1 MKNLTNAPSNS
12 RSRAPKIITVLCCF
26 TSFVFFSLV
35 PEGHL
40 ENRSEDEVTLKEQQE
55 GRKRMVFDA
64 TMYGILLYGPGTARL
79 LEMSSARQI
88 IGLELLMGG
97 GTFWGALK
105 ATENYRLGA
114 GRTKLI
120 QWANY
125 AGTLYGFGIPIFFE
139 SENDKAYLASAMLAT
154 PLSGLIAH
162 SLSDH
167 RWFEKG
173 ESDLLTNG
181 GLVGGLYG
189 IAIPYLLDIENLE
202 NWTQAKIYTASAMI
216 GVPTGVWATSR
227 LFRDKSI
234 SQGRAHLISLGGVV
248 GSLYAAGVTH
258 VTGLGDITIESGE
271 IETVERPRAYVLASA
286 LGLPLGTYLG
296 YKLTDG
302 DEYTVG
308 RARLIILGAVVGALS
323 GSGVLMLA
331 DVNGEN
337 TKSYVLANMV
347 GSAAGMWYAHRF
359 TRGWGE
365 ELSSAEDVHV
375 QPEADEIFS
384 LELIRLSF

>member
-1 MKNLTNAPSNS
+1 MKNLTSAPSNS
-12 RSRAPKIITVLCCF
+12 RNRTPKIIAVLCCF
-26 TSFVFFSLV
+26 TIFVFLNLL

-40 ENRSEDEVTLKEQQE
+40 EDRVDEQVSLEEQQE

-64 TMYGILLYGPGTARL
+64 TLYGLLLYGPGTARM
-79 LEMSSARQI
+79 LEMESARQI

-114 GRTKLI
+114 GRSKLI
-120 QWANY
+120 QWGSY

-154 PLSGLIAH
+154 PMSGLIAH

-173 ESDLLTNG
+173 ETDLITKG

-202 NWTQAKIYTASAMI
+202 NWTQAKIYTASAMV
-216 GVPTGVWATSR
+216 GVPAGVWATSR
-227 LFRDKSI
+227 LIRDKSI

-248 GSLYAAGVTH
+248 GSIYAAGMTH
-258 VTGLGDITIESGE
+258 LAGLGDITIDSGQ
-271 IETVERPRAYVLASA
+271 IETVEHPRAYVFASI

-296 YKLTDG
+296 YQLTDK

-308 RARLIILGAVVGALS
+308 RARLIILGAVIGALS
-323 GSGVLMLA
+323 GSGVLLLA
-331 DVNGEN
+331 DVGWEN
-337 TKSYVLANMV
+337 TKSYVVANIV
-347 GSAAGMWYAHRF
+347 GSAAGMWYTHRF

-365 ELSSAEDVHV
+365 ELASTDSV
-375 QPEADEIFS
+375 QPETDEIFS
-384 LELIRLSF
+384 LELIRISF

>member
-1 MKNLTNAPSNS
+1 MKNFTNAPSSS
-12 RSRAPKIITVLCCF
+12 RNRAPRIIAILFCF
-26 TSFVFFSLV
+26 TIFAFFSLV

-40 ENRSEDEVTLKEQQE
+40 DNRGDDQVTLEEQQE

-181 GLVGGLYG
+181 GLAGGLYG
-189 IAIPYLLDIENLE
+189 IAVPYLLDIENLE

-302 DEYTVG
+302 DEYTAG

-384 LELIRLSF
+384 LELIRISF

>member
-12 RSRAPKIITVLCCF
+12 RNRATKIIIALCCF
-26 TSFVFFSLV
+26 TSIVFFSFV
-35 PEGHL
+35 PEGRL
-40 ENRSEDEVTLKEQQE
+40 DIRSEDEVTLEEQQE

-64 TMYGILLYGPGTARL
+64 TMYGLLLYGPGTARL

-114 GRTKLI
+114 GRSKLI
-120 QWANY
+120 QWGSY
-125 AGTLYGFGIPIFFE
+125 AGTLYGFGVPIFFE

-162 SLSDH
+162 SLSNH
-167 RWFEKG
+167 RWFKKG
-173 ESDLLTNG
+173 ESDLLTHG

-189 IAIPYLLDIENLE
+189 IAVPYLLDIENLE

-216 GVPTGVWATSR
+216 GVPAGVWATSR
-227 LFRDKSI
+227 LFRDESI
-234 SQGRAHLISLGGVV
+234 SQGRAHLISMGGVI
-248 GSLYAAGVTH
+248 GSLYAAGMTH
-258 VTGLGDITIESGE
+258 LSGLGDFTFESGE

-286 LGLPLGTYLG
+286 LALPLGTYLG
-296 YKLTDG
+296 YKLTDKE
-302 DEYTVG
+302 EYTTG
-308 RARLIILGAVVGALS
+308 RARLIMIGALVGALS
-323 GSGVLMLA
+323 GTGVLLLA
-331 DVNGEN
+331 DIDGEN

-347 GSAAGMWYAHRF
+347 GSAAGIWYAHRF

-365 ELSSAEDVHV
+365 ELTSADTV
-375 QPEADEIFS
+375 QPATDESFS
-384 LELIRLSF
+384 LELVRISF

>member
-1 MKNLTNAPSNS
+1 MKNLTNAPNNS
-12 RSRAPKIITVLCCF
+12 RNRALKIITVLCCF

-35 PEGHL
+35 PESHL
-40 ENRSEDEVTLKEQQE
+40 ENRSEDEITLDEQQE

-79 LEMSSARQI
+79 LEMNSARQI

-114 GRTKLI
+114 GRSKFI
-120 QWANY
+120 QWGSY

-154 PLSGLIAH
+154 PMSGLIAH
-162 SLSDH
+162 ALSDH
-167 RWFEKG
+167 RWFEKS
-173 ESDLLTNG
+173 EADLITNG

-189 IAIPYLLDIENLE
+189 IAVPYLLDIENLE
-202 NWTQAKIYTASAMI
+202 NWTQAKIYTASAMVS
-216 GVPTGVWATSR
+216 VPAGVWATSR
-227 LFRDKSI
+227 LIRDKSI

-248 GSLYAAGVTH
+248 GSLYAAGLTH
-258 VTGLGDITIESGE
+258 LSGLGDFTIESGE
-271 IETVERPRAYVLASA
+271 IKTVERPRAYVLASA
-286 LGLPLGTYLG
+286 LGLPLGAYLG
-296 YKLTDG
+296 YKLTDK
-302 DEYTVG
+302 DEYTTG
-308 RARLIILGAVVGALS
+308 RARLIMLGAVVGALS
-323 GSGVLMLA
+323 GSGVLLLA
-331 DVNGEN
+331 DVEWEN

-347 GSAAGMWYAHRF
+347 GSAAGIWYAHRF

-365 ELSSAEDVHV
+365 ELTSADTV
-375 QPEADEIFS
+375 QPATDEGFS
-384 LELIRLSF
+384 LELIRMSF